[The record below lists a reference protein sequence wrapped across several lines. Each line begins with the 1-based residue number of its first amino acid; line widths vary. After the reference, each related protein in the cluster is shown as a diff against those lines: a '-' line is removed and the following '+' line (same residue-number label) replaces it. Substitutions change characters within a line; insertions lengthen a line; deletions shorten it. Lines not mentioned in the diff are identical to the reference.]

1 MVQAEIAWYRKLDKV
16 DPAQTPVVSLFNEY
30 FGGGMS
36 SLVFQTIRESK
47 ALAYSTYSYYTMGNE
62 PGEYDPLSAYI
73 GAQADKLPEAIP
85 AMNELLDKLPESELL
100 LSNCKLSIKSQ
111 LESNRTVGSD
121 ILFAYDNAQKW
132 GYKADPA
139 KAIYSNLDKITY
151 KDLETFHTNCYS
163 KKPYAY
169 FLIANKDKVKMSE
182 LEKFGKVKEL
192 TLEEIFGY

>member
-1 MVQAEIAWYRKLDKV
+1 MVQAEISWYRRLDKV
-16 DPAQTPVVSLFNEY
+16 DHSKDALITLFNEY

-47 ALAYSTYSYYTMGNE
+47 ALAYSTYSYYTQGNE
-62 PGEYDPLSAYI
+62 PGEYDGITAYI

-85 AMNELLDKLPESELL
+85 AMNELLDKLPQSDILL
-100 LSNCKLSIKSQ
+100 TNCKASIKSQ

-121 ILFAYDNAQKW
+121 ILFAFDNAVKW
-132 GYKADPA
+132 GYKEDPS
-139 KAIYSNLDKITY
+139 KAIYQNLDKITY
-151 KDLETFHTNCYS
+151 KDLESFHNTCYS

-169 FLIANKDKVKMSE
+169 FLIANKEKVKMSD